1 MAGKSRSTP
10 LPDDRE
16 KIRPAS
22 LAEIAAEAGVS
33 AMTVSRALSGHPAV
47 AAATRERI
55 GQIAKRRHYRPNL
68 LVSGILKGRTRTV
81 GVIASLKGLYYPR
94 VVAGIHDELADR
106 SYGMLLSCDIDP
118 VVVADTQAQL
128 AHIHRLVERRV
139 DGIILRLADE
149 AAPEHHFAEIEE
161 ACIPVVLLDRPFSH
175 KKTCFVSS
183 DNAQGARE
191 AGMLAIER
199 GHRVAAYLGG
209 PESVAA
215 SKERGCGL
223 RQAFEEG
230 KIRPG
235 LVEFYPADW
244 TFPVSDALKLLS
256 VDPRPTVVFCVSDEA
271 APSVYEAAALLDL
284 KIPGDLSVIGFG
296 NLPISAVMQPPLT
309 SVEQFPE
316 KVGRAAANLLLKAIE
331 AKGAARQVTKR
342 IATQVVIRA
351 SLGSVPAA

>member
-1 MAGKSRSTP
+1 MAGKARSTP
-10 LPDDRE
+10 LPDDQT

-118 VVVADTQAQL
+118 VVAADTQAQL
-128 AHIHRLVERRV
+128 SHIHRLVERRV

-191 AGMLAIER
+191 AGMLAIEC

-215 SKERGCGL
+215 SKERGSGL

-256 VDPRPTVVFCVSDEA
+256 FDPRPTVVFCVSDEA

-296 NLPISAVMQPPLT
+296 NLPISAVMHPPLT

-316 KVGRAAANLLLKAIE
+316 KVGRTAANLLLKAIE

-351 SLGSVPAA
+351 SLGSAPAA